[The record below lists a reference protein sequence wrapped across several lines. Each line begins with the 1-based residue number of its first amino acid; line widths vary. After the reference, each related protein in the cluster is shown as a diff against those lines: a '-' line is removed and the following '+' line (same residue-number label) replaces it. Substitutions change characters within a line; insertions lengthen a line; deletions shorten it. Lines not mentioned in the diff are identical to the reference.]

1 MKILCLF
8 LFTFGLL
15 FLLNE
20 LHAQRFIL
28 KLPKINPSRKTGPS
42 GKPMQH
48 FKDYPN
54 RKSAE
59 DAAKNAGKGNLVA
72 SRLF

>member
-8 LFTFGLL
+8 LFTFGIV

-20 LHAQRFIL
+20 LHAL

-59 DAAKNAGKGNLVA
+59 DAAKNAGRGNLVV
-72 SRLF
+72 SRLL